1 MRKILNIL
9 CIHREER
16 WVALVATLVFGIL
29 NAVTVVNYFD
39 RFSVISDNYHKLFVN
54 VFRLSGFDP
63 LTYEVIS
70 NWDTSYNVY
79 RHPLLPF
86 FLWPVSM
93 LNKGLMWLTGMN
105 FATTLT
111 GLIVTACAT
120 YSCLFLFRILYN
132 VMQLRMREAVAL
144 VVMYFSFA
152 FVMLSCMV
160 PDHFVMSQFAL
171 LMTLWLAGEKLR
183 RWSALNMWQ
192 TICLFIFTAG
202 ISLNNG
208 LKIFLAALVTRRLR
222 FFRWKYLLFAVVIPS
237 ALIWGFA
244 RWEYKT
250 FVWPKE
256 MARYEVKAKRQKAAK
271 AKLIKEI
278 TDSLKA
284 TDPSL
289 AKGRGEVDSAKVMA
303 IYKKENQRRAVA
315 KYREDHKKIWNKNT
329 GKPIAKGEFMRWTDK
344 TTSRWDVGV
353 ECLFGEALQFHK
365 DYLLG
370 DVLRNRPLIVKY
382 RHAANYVVEGCIVL
396 MFLIGV
402 WFGRRSLLLWTAMS
416 MFGMDMVLH
425 MGLGFGINE
434 IYIMTAHY
442 MFVVPIAM
450 AQTLTTRPIPR
461 KGSRK
466 DMGRR
471 LYVTLIYAVAAWCL
485 VWNVSAL
492 VEFFAR

>member
-9 CIHREER
+9 YIHREER

-29 NAVTVVNYFD
+29 NTVTVINYFD
-39 RFSVISDNYHKLFVN
+39 RFSVLSDNYHRLFVR
-54 VFRLSGFDP
+54 VFCLSGFDP

-70 NWDTSYNVY
+70 NWDTAYNVY

-93 LNKGLMWLTGMN
+93 LNKGLMELTGMN
-105 FATTLT
+105 FATILT
-111 GLIVTACAT
+111 GLIITACAT

-152 FVMLSCMV
+152 FVMLSSMV

-183 RWSALNMWQ
+183 KGSALNMWQ
-192 TICLFIFTAG
+192 TIGLFIFTAG

-222 FFRWKYLLFAVVIPS
+222 FFRWKYLLFAVVIPC
-237 ALIWGFA
+237 ALMWGFA
-244 RWEYKT
+244 RWEYRT

-256 MARYEVKAKRQKAAK
+256 MARNEVKARHQKAAK
-271 AKLIKEI
+271 DKLIKEI
-278 TDSLKA
+278 SDSLKA
-284 TDPSL
+284 TEPSL
-289 AKGRGEVDSAKVMA
+289 ANGGGEVDSAKLMA

-315 KYREDHKKIWNKNT
+315 KYRADHKKIWNKNT

-344 TTSRWDVGV
+344 TTSRWDVAV
-353 ECLFGEALQFHK
+353 ECLFGEAIQFHK
-365 DYLLG
+365 DYALG

-382 RHAANYVVEGCIVL
+382 RYAANYVVEGCIVL
-396 MFLIGV
+396 LFLLGV
-402 WFGRRSLLLWTAMS
+402 WYGRKSLLLWTAMS
-416 MFGMDMVLH
+416 MFGMDMILH

-442 MFVVPIAM
+442 MFVVPVAM
-450 AQTLTTRPIPR
+450 AQSLIPR
-461 KGSRK
+461 QGAQRGSRK

-471 LYVTLIYAVAAWCL
+471 LYVTLIYAIAAWCL
-485 VWNVSAL
+485 VWNVSTL
-492 VEFFAR
+492 VEYFTK